1 MPDRGNALARE
12 ALSEHGQSALGF
24 RPRGLILDD
33 VPMLDENS
41 VYYAENVDDDPR
53 KLLEAQAR
61 KPAVHHHIIACG
73 RDRSVLVSER
83 FRQRCDQTAQTV
95 SARRNVCAVL
105 VAEVVATEM
114 SKGATK
120 MVRMLQRA
128 APKAEARLEKE
139 INHYLSQGH
148 RSDIESGCPVAGFSG
163 DTPRLS
169 VEARSQF
176 ALGLDDLISILA
188 GLIAE
193 APSNPGKP
201 DRRTLREQAISLC
214 SQMVGALVLSRA
226 VAEPA
231 PALADE
237 VLESSR
243 RNLLAHF
250 RKS

>member
-1 MPDRGNALARE
+1 MNTRRQPFLFMSGAEILEPFHLARCIRHRH
-12 ALSEHGQSALGF
+12 A
-24 RPRGLILDD
+24 
-33 VPMLDENS
+33 
-41 VYYAENVDDDPR
+41 
-53 KLLEAQAR
+53 AR
-61 KPAVHHHIIACG
+61 
-73 RDRSVLVSER
+73 S
-83 FRQRCDQTAQTV
+83 RQQ
-95 SARRNVCAVL
+95 
-105 VAEVVATEM
+105 EM

-163 DTPRLS
+163 DTPRLN

-176 ALGLDDLISILA
+176 AVGLDDLITILA

-193 APSNPGKP
+193 APTNPGKL

-226 VAEPA
+226 VAEPT
-231 PALADE
+231 PALANE

-243 RNLLAHF
+243 RDLLAQF

>member
-1 MPDRGNALARE
+1 
-12 ALSEHGQSALGF
+12 
-24 RPRGLILDD
+24 
-33 VPMLDENS
+33 
-41 VYYAENVDDDPR
+41 
-53 KLLEAQAR
+53 
-61 KPAVHHHIIACG
+61 
-73 RDRSVLVSER
+73 VL
-83 FRQRCDQTAQTV
+83 
-95 SARRNVCAVL
+95 RR
-105 VAEVVATEM
+105 
-114 SKGATK
+114 
-120 MVRMLQRA
+120 
-128 APKAEARLEKE
+128 KAEARLEKE

-176 ALGLDDLISILA
+176 AVGLDDLISILA

-226 VAEPA
+226 VADPA
-231 PALADE
+231 PALANE

-250 RKS
+250 AIS

>member
-1 MPDRGNALARE
+1 LFRERG
-12 ALSEHGQSALGF
+12 
-24 RPRGLILDD
+24 
-33 VPMLDENS
+33 
-41 VYYAENVDDDPR
+41 VDG
-53 KLLEAQAR
+53 
-61 KPAVHHHIIACG
+61 VG
-73 RDRSVLVSER
+73 VSELMKAAG
-83 FRQRCDQTAQTV
+83 FTQGGFYNHFKSKEA
-95 SARRNVCAVL
+95 L
-105 VAEVVATEM
+105 VAEVIATEM

-176 ALGLDDLISILA
+176 AVGLDDLITILA

-193 APSNPGKP
+193 SPSNPGKP

-243 RNLLAHF
+243 RDLLAHF

>member
-1 MPDRGNALARE
+1 LGVSREQATENRRTIVAAAAKLFRERGVDGVGVAELMKAAGFTQGGFYNHFKSKE
-12 ALSEHGQSALGF
+12 A
-24 RPRGLILDD
+24 
-33 VPMLDENS
+33 
-41 VYYAENVDDDPR
+41 
-53 KLLEAQAR
+53 
-61 KPAVHHHIIACG
+61 
-73 RDRSVLVSER
+73 
-83 FRQRCDQTAQTV
+83 
-95 SARRNVCAVL
+95 L
-105 VAEVVATEM
+105 VAEVIATEM

-120 MVRMLQRA
+120 MVRMLHRA

-139 INHYLSQGH
+139 INHYLSRGH

-250 RKS
+250 GKSQPQSPRP

>member
-1 MPDRGNALARE
+1 LGVSKEQATENRRAIVAAAAKLFRERGVDGVGVAELMKAAGFTQGGFYNHFKSKE
-12 ALSEHGQSALGF
+12 A
-24 RPRGLILDD
+24 
-33 VPMLDENS
+33 
-41 VYYAENVDDDPR
+41 
-53 KLLEAQAR
+53 
-61 KPAVHHHIIACG
+61 
-73 RDRSVLVSER
+73 
-83 FRQRCDQTAQTV
+83 
-95 SARRNVCAVL
+95 L
-105 VAEVVATEM
+105 VAEVIATEM

-120 MVRMLQRA
+120 MVRMLQRT
-128 APKAEARLEKE
+128 APKAEARLERE
-139 INHYLSQGH
+139 INHYLSQEH
-148 RSDIESGCPVAGFSG
+148 RSDVESGCPVAGFSG

-176 ALGLDDLISILA
+176 AVGLDDLISILA

-193 APSNPGKP
+193 APANPGKP

>member
-1 MPDRGNALARE
+1 MDRAHGSNLKALCKDTATPYSPNTLNSRFPQE
-12 ALSEHGQSALGF
+12 CGQ
-24 RPRGLILDD
+24 R
-33 VPMLDENS
+33 
-41 VYYAENVDDDPR
+41 NVFVDC
-53 KLLEAQAR
+53 KY
-61 KPAVHHHIIACG
+61 
-73 RDRSVLVSER
+73 RSVM
-83 FRQRCDQTAQTV
+83 FGFGGHKYIA
-95 SARRNVCAVL
+95 ARLRRAVVYTLSIAVL
-105 VAEVVATEM
+105 
-114 SKGATK
+114 
-120 MVRMLQRA
+120 QRT
-128 APKAEARLEKE
+128 APKAEARLERE
-139 INHYLSQGH
+139 INHYLSQEH

-176 ALGLDDLISILA
+176 AVGLDDLISILA

-231 PALADE
+231 PALANE